1 MAGSVAR
8 GENYFHC
15 AIAEQI
21 VMVRRGS
28 IQEIPAQTRAIEI
41 FPNIAAAREPVG
53 CKSILVLRALND
65 VERFREASRRAC
77 VVEVQ
82 MRKQHVRN
90 ARWVDTHARQ
100 FIDTA
105 LLFGHHGI
113 INVGD
118 RTPMGVRVRDALHRV
133 AAVNHDVSFRMLNQ
147 KPGDRNFIRFVEA
160 LIHFDVVQLAL
171 QRAALEHIQTKV
183 CHRMFWG
190 VKRGFF
196 L

>member
-8 GENYFHC
+8 RENHFHC

-21 VMVRRGS
+21 VVVRRGS
-28 IQEIPAQTRAIEI
+28 LQEMPAQARSIEV
-41 FPNIAAAREPVG
+41 FPNIAGAREPVG
-53 CKSILVLRALND
+53 CKSVLVLRALND
-65 VERFREASRRAC
+65 VERLREASRRAC
-77 VVEVQ
+77 VIEMQ

-90 ARWVDTHARQ
+90 ARWIDAQ
-100 FIDTA
+100 ACQLIDTS

-118 RTPMGVRVRDALHRV
+118 RTPMGVGVGDAFNRV
-133 AAVNHDVSFRMLNQ
+133 AAVNHDISFRMLNQ

-171 QRAALEHIQTKV
+171 QRAALKHVQTKV
-183 CHRMFWG
+183 CHRIFWG
-190 VKRGFF
+190 R
-196 L
+196 